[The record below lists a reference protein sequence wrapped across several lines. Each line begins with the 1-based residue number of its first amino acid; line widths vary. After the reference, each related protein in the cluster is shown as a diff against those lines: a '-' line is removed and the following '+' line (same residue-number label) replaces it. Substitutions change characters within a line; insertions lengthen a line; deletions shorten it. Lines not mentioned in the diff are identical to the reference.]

1 MIRVSGVIMPPN
13 KHIAIA
19 LEGIFGIGRTRAL
32 QVCEAVGVDAS
43 VKVAD
48 LKEDVVTLIQRAVA
62 EFEVEGDLRRRI
74 AINIKRLRDI
84 KCYRG
89 LRHRMGLPV
98 HGQRTRT
105 NARTRK
111 GKKKGSKGGSM
122 GMGQSSAAKAAE

>member
-13 KHIAIA
+13 KHIGIA
-19 LEGIFGIGRTRAL
+19 LQAIFGIGHTRAW
-32 QVCEAVGVDAS
+32 QICKSIGVAPS
-43 VKVAD
+43 VKVVD
-48 LKEDVVTLIQRAVA
+48 LKDDVVAMLQKTIT

-98 HGQRTRT
+98 RGQRTKT

-111 GKKKGSKGGSM
+111 GKKKGKGSVV
-122 GMGQSSAAKAAE
+122 MGQSSAAKAASKE

>member
-1 MIRVSGVIMPPN
+1 MVRISGVIMAPN
-13 KHIAIA
+13 KHIVIA
-19 LEGIFGIGRTRAL
+19 LRGIFGIGRTRAL
-32 QVCEAVGVDAS
+32 QICKAVGVEAS

-48 LKEDVVTLIQRAVA
+48 LTEDVVNKLQKAVT

-74 AINIKRLRDI
+74 AMNIKRLRDI

-111 GKKKGSKGGSM
+111 GKKRSKGGS
-122 GMGQSSAAKAAE
+122 SAKAA